1 MPVDMFLKLDGV
13 TGGTKNHSYK
23 GWSDVN
29 SYGWGMVSNR
39 SSSTVTDKDT
49 TSFKEI
55 SVSKKVGTD
64 STAIM
69 LLYAQGKTID
79 FAELKVV
86 PISSKKSDK
95 PKYLT
100 LHMEDVLIKSII
112 TGGESSED
120 FFNEKIILLFSRVK
134 YEYNAP
140 VNLSA
145 QVTEEKTEYNFDWDI
160 INNKE
165 L

>member
-1 MPVDMFLKLDGV
+1 MAVDMFLKLDGV
-13 TGGTKNHSYK
+13 TGGSKNYSYK

-29 SYGWGMVSNR
+29 SFAWGMVSNR
-39 SSSTVTDKDT
+39 SSSVVTDKDM
-49 TSFKEI
+49 TSFREI
-55 SVSKKVGTD
+55 SISKQISTD

-79 FAELKVV
+79 FAELKVL
-86 PISSKKSDK
+86 PQSTKKSDRL
-95 PKYLT
+95 KYLT

-112 TGGESSED
+112 TGGDASED
-120 FFNEKIILLFSRVK
+120 FFNEKIILLFSRVR

-140 VNLSA
+140 INLS
-145 QVTEEKTEYNFDWDI
+145 VKETGEKPEYVFDWDI
-160 INNKE
+160 VNNKE